1 MDIHELLQKP
11 NVRISIIGD
20 SIAAGAGSTGSYKTE
35 QLIFEDTKQFFRRVA
50 PNSWWGLLEAY
61 LKKKNS
67 TLTVINNGCGGAY
80 SYQIKNHL
88 NEIISEEDDVV
99 FILMGLN
106 DRKRKDGMT
115 ELKENSKKILD
126 ELISRGKIVVVLTP
140 NPSVHSNEYYDN
152 RLYHTDEVV
161 EILKRVAKDRC
172 VQCIDLYQYILNYLK
187 DHNQKIEDIIFD
199 PDGVGDGLHP
209 GDFVQKLM
217 CEKVIEEIGMFS

>member
-1 MDIHELLQKP
+1 MNMQELLQKQ
-11 NVRISIIGD
+11 NVRIKIIGD

-35 QLIFEDTKQFFRRVA
+35 QLIFEDDKQFFRRVA

-67 TLTVINNGCGGAY
+67 TLTVTNNGCGGAY

-88 NEIISEEDDVV
+88 DEIISEEDDIV

-106 DRKRKDGMT
+106 DRKRKDGMN
-115 ELKENSKKILD
+115 ELKENSEKILD
-126 ELISRGKIVVVLTP
+126 ELISRGKFVVVLTP
-140 NPSVHSNEYYDN
+140 NPSVHSNEYYEN

-161 EILKRVAKDRC
+161 EVLRKVAKERG
-172 VQCIDLYQYILNYLK
+172 VRLIDIYQYILDYLK
-187 DHNQKIEDIIFD
+187 DRNQKIDDIIFN

-209 GDFVQKLM
+209 GDIVQKLM
-217 CEKVIEEIGMFS
+217 FEKIIEVF

>member
-1 MDIHELLQKP
+1 MNIQELLQKQ
-11 NVRISIIGD
+11 NVRINIIGD
-20 SIAAGAGSTGSYKTE
+20 SIAAGVGSTDGYKTE
-35 QLIFEDTKQFFRRVA
+35 QLIFEDNKPFFRRVA

-61 LKKKNS
+61 LKNKNS
-67 TLTVINNGCGGAY
+67 ALTVINNGCGGAY

-88 NEIISEEDDVV
+88 NEMISEDDDII
-99 FILMGLN
+99 FMLMGVN

-115 ELKENSKKILD
+115 ELKKNSERVLD

-140 NPSVHSNEYYDN
+140 NPSVHSNEYYEN

-161 EILKRVAKDRC
+161 EILREVVKDRC
-172 VQCIDLYQYILNYLK
+172 VQFIDLYQYILNYLK
-187 DHNQKIEDIIFD
+187 DHNQKIDDIIFN

-217 CEKVIEEIGMFS
+217 FEKIIDELGI

>member
-1 MDIHELLQKP
+1 MDMQELLQKP
-11 NVRISIIGD
+11 NVRINIIGD
-20 SIAAGAGSTGSYKTE
+20 SIAAGVGSTGAYKTE
-35 QLIFEDTKQFFRRVA
+35 QLIFDDTKQFFRRVA

-88 NEIISEEDDVV
+88 DEIISEEDDVV

-115 ELKENSKKILD
+115 ELKENSEKILD

-172 VQCIDLYQYILNYLK
+172 VQCIDLYQYIFNYLK

>member
-1 MDIHELLQKP
+1 MNIQELLQKQ
-11 NVRISIIGD
+11 NVRINIIGD
-20 SIAAGAGSTGSYKTE
+20 SIAAGVGGTDGYKTE
-35 QLIFEDTKQFFRRVA
+35 QLIFEDNKPFFRRVA

-61 LKKKNS
+61 LKNKNS
-67 TLTVINNGCGGAY
+67 ALTVINNGCGGAY

-88 NEIISEEDDVV
+88 NEMISEDDDII
-99 FILMGLN
+99 FMLMGLN

-115 ELKENSKKILD
+115 ELKKNSERVLD

-140 NPSVHSNEYYDN
+140 NPSVHSNEYYEN

-161 EILKRVAKDRC
+161 EILREVVKDRC
-172 VQCIDLYQYILNYLK
+172 VQFIDLYQYILNYLK
-187 DHNQKIEDIIFD
+187 DHNQKIDDIIFN

-217 CEKVIEEIGMFS
+217 FEKIIKELGI

>member
-1 MDIHELLQKP
+1 MDIQELLHKP
-11 NVRISIIGD
+11 NVRINIIGD
-20 SIAAGAGSTGSYKTE
+20 SIAAGAGSTGAYKTE

-67 TLTVINNGCGGAY
+67 TLTVTNNGCGGAY

-88 NEIISEEDDVV
+88 EDIISEEDNIV

-115 ELKENSKKILD
+115 ELKENSEKILD
-126 ELISRGKIVVVLTP
+126 ELISRRKMVVVLTP
-140 NPSVHSNEYYDN
+140 NPSVHSNEYYEN

-161 EILKRVAKDRC
+161 EILRKAAKNKC
-172 VQCIDLYQYILNYLK
+172 VRLIDLYQYILDYLN
-187 DHNQKIEDIIFD
+187 DHNQKIDDVILN

-217 CEKVIEEIGMFS
+217 FEKIIKELGIYI

>member
-1 MDIHELLQKP
+1 MDIQELLFKQNIKI
-11 NVRISIIGD
+11 NIIGD
-20 SIAAGAGSTGSYKTE
+20 RIAAGAGSTGAYKTE
-35 QLIFEDTKQFFRRVA
+35 QLVFEDTKQFFRRVA

-67 TLTVINNGCGGAY
+67 TLTVTNNGCGGAY

-88 NEIISEEDDVV
+88 EDIISEEDDIV

-106 DRKRKDGMT
+106 DRKRKDGMN
-115 ELKENSKKILD
+115 ELKENSEKILD
-126 ELISRGKIVVVLTP
+126 ELISRRKMVVVLTP
-140 NPSVHSNEYYDN
+140 NPSVHSNEYYEN

-161 EILKRVAKDRC
+161 EILRKAAKNKC
-172 VQCIDLYQYILNYLK
+172 VRLIDLYQYILDYLN
-187 DHNQKIEDIIFD
+187 DHNQKIDDVIFN

-217 CEKVIEEIGMFS
+217 FEKIIKELGIYI

>member
-1 MDIHELLQKP
+1 MNIQELLQKQ
-11 NVRISIIGD
+11 NVRINIIGD
-20 SIAAGAGSTGSYKTE
+20 SIAAGVGSTDGYKTE
-35 QLIFEDTKQFFRRVA
+35 QLIFEDNKPFFRRVA

-61 LKKKNS
+61 LKNKNS
-67 TLTVINNGCGGAY
+67 ALTVINNGCGGAY

-88 NEIISEEDDVV
+88 NEMISEDDDII
-99 FILMGLN
+99 FMLMGVN

-115 ELKENSKKILD
+115 ELKKNSERVLD

-140 NPSVHSNEYYDN
+140 NPPVHSNEYYEN

-161 EILKRVAKDRC
+161 EILREVVKDRC
-172 VQCIDLYQYILNYLK
+172 VQFIDLYQYILNYLK
-187 DHNQKIEDIIFD
+187 DHNQKIDDIIFN

-217 CEKVIEEIGMFS
+217 FEKIIDELGI